1 MFHIIEYIGDHSIEL
16 VQIVSL
22 ICLFYSVPN
31 YLWLGVYILGF
42 FISTF
47 INRTLKKWIHPKMP
61 SGHFQSIFYSVTFVF
76 LVLRET
82 NPALFSKFWKYVASL
97 YFVVVFSCFYNY
109 SLLQIVAGS
118 ALGSAWGFFL
128 YILLA
133 KYKGLKTLPVNLT

>member
-1 MFHIIEYIGDHSIEL
+1 MFHLIEYTQIISL
-16 VQIVSL
+16 V
-22 ICLFYSVPN
+22 CLFYSVPN

-61 SGHFQSIFYSVTFVF
+61 SGHFQSIFYSATFVF

-82 NPALFSKFWKYVASL
+82 NPSLFYKFWKYAASL
-97 YFVVVFSCFYNY
+97 YFIVVISCFYNCIEFHY
-109 SLLQIVAGS
+109 HSVLQILAGS
-118 ALGSAWGFFL
+118 VTGSAWGSIL
-128 YILLA
+128 YALLT